1 MRSEGFPFIVGV
13 WDWTCVRVV
22 LVVSSSCRRRVVV
35 VAASLLS
42 LHWAVHTH
50 CDTILSFKVWKV
62 EEVSRETLVLALPSH
77 KMGGR
82 FRVLRDRRNTY
93 KRVNPNASFFR
104 GKRSTL
110 WCGLSPGRGRRSVL
124 CCGEGAFSTSRIV
137 RDAQTWH
144 YFKYRGRCSI
154 WWVSWKV
161 EEASQK
167 SYLWNLKEVSHEML
181 VLALQTF
188 KVRCHFRILR
198 GRRKILEAS
207 CLKSWRSLARN
218 AHFES
223 FLLEKLRT
231 PRTKCSFWKLARTAR
246 FESLLLEKLRMPR
259 TNSFS
264 TLLTWKVEEASHE
277 MLVLEACCLK
287 SWGFGSFCNTLQYGG
302 ILDGRFVVRS
312 NRRTFRSLTS
322 DNMQSW
328 KAE

>member
-1 MRSEGFPFIVGV
+1 MR
-13 WDWTCVRVV
+13 R
-22 LVVSSSCRRRVVV
+22 
-35 VAASLLS
+35 
-42 LHWAVHTH
+42 
-50 CDTILSFKVWKV
+50 
-62 EEVSRETLVLALPSH
+62 
-77 KMGGR
+77 
-82 FRVLRDRRNTY
+82 
-93 KRVNPNASFFR
+93 FFR

-124 CCGEGAFSTSRIV
+124 CCGEGAFSTSRII

-207 CLKSWRSLARN
+207 CLKSWRGLARN

-231 PRTKCSFWKLARTAR
+231 PRTKCSFSMLLTRKVEEASHKMLVLKACCLKSWGRLARTAR
-246 FESLLLEKLRMPR
+246 FESLLLEKLRTPR
-259 TNSFS
+259 TKCWFS

-287 SWGFGSFCNTLQYGG
+287 SWGFGSFCSTL
-302 ILDGRFVVRS
+302 
-312 NRRTFRSLTS
+312 
-322 DNMQSW
+322 
-328 KAE
+328 